1 MSGMISFVH
10 DVPAQRVVFAPGA
23 VVRIADEAA
32 RFDLNRALVIATP
45 GSGAR
50 LGGRLVEILGARAA
64 GLHAQAS
71 LHVPKPVA
79 EAGVAAAR
87 GADGLVAAGGGA
99 AIGLAKIIA
108 RDLGLPIVAVPT
120 TYSGSEATAIWGMSE
135 GERKFT
141 GKDAR
146 VLPRTIVYDPELTLA
161 LPAAVSAASGMNAIA
176 HCVEGL
182 WVGDR
187 TPFLMAL
194 ASDALQRFAAY
205 LPRVVANGSE
215 RAARA
220 ECLIAAWLAGVVLAS
235 GTALQHKLAHV
246 LGGLGLPH
254 AETHAIILP
263 HVTRFNLAAATDAR
277 SRLAAALG
285 GEGADRLAQMLRG
298 FPIPQRLGEVGFDR
312 AKTDFVAQQIEG
324 MKITAPRDVS
334 AQDVRTLLAAAY

>member
-1 MSGMISFVH
+1 MVASFVH
-10 DVPAQRVVFAPGA
+10 DIQGQRVLFAPGA
-23 VVRIADEAA
+23 VARVADEAA
-32 RFDLNRALVIATP
+32 RLDLNRALVIATP

-50 LGGRLVEILGARAA
+50 LGSRIVDILGPRAA
-64 GLHAQAS
+64 GLHAQAA
-71 LHVPKPVA
+71 LHVPKAVA

-87 GADGLVAAGGGA
+87 GADGLIAAGGGA

-108 RDLGLPIVAVPT
+108 RDLGLPIIAVPT
-120 TYSGSEATAIWGMSE
+120 TYSGSEATAIWGLSD
-135 GERKFT
+135 GEQKFT

-176 HCVEGL
+176 HCVEGF
-182 WVGDR
+182 WVADR

-194 ASDALQRFAAY
+194 ASDALRRFATH
-205 LPRVVANGSE
+205 LPRVVADGSD

-220 ECLIAAWLAGVVLAS
+220 ECLVAAWLAGVVLAS

-263 HVTRFNLAAATDAR
+263 HVTRFNLAAAADAHT
-277 SRLAAALG
+277 RLAAALG
-285 GEGADRLAQMLRG
+285 GEGADRLAQMLAG
-298 FPIPQRLGEVGFDR
+298 FPIPRRLAEVGFDR
-312 AKTDFVAQQIEG
+312 AKTDFVTQEIET
-324 MKITAPRDVS
+324 MKILTPRKVS
-334 AQDVRTLLAAAY
+334 AEDVRTLLAAAY

>member
-1 MSGMISFVH
+1 MISFVH
-10 DVPAQRVVFAPGA
+10 DLPAQRVVFAPGA
-23 VVRIADEAA
+23 VARVADEAA
-32 RFDLNRALVIATP
+32 RLGFNRALVIATP

-87 GADGLVAAGGGA
+87 AGADGLVAAGGGA

-108 RDLGLPIVAVPT
+108 RDLGLPIMSVPT

-161 LPAAVSAASGMNAIA
+161 LP
-176 HCVEGL
+176 
-182 WVGDR
+182 DR

-194 ASDALQRFAAY
+194 ASDAARRFATY
-205 LPRVVANGSE
+205 LPRVVANGGDRE
-215 RAARA
+215 ARA
-220 ECLIAAWLAGVVLAS
+220 ECLVAAWLAGVVLAS
-235 GTALQHKLAHV
+235 GTGLQHKLAHV

-263 HVTRFNLAAATDAR
+263 HVTRFNLAAAPEAR
-277 SRLAAALG
+277 ARLAAALG
-285 GEGADRLAQMLRG
+285 GDGADRLGALLRS
-298 FPIPQRLGEVGFDR
+298 FPIPQHLLEVGFDR
-312 AKTDFVAQQIEG
+312 AKTDFVAQEVEAMAISV
-324 MKITAPRDVS
+324 PRKVS
-334 AQDVRTLLAAAY
+334 AEDVRTLLTAAY